1 MDQVRLGTMWIW
13 LASLWCG
20 WFGWTAQVEA
30 ADALARIKKSGK
42 LSVAMDAT
50 YPPMESE
57 GRDGQVTG
65 YDVDFTKELAN
76 RLGVK
81 PEFVVM
87 NWDGIL
93 AGLASQRYDVI
104 ISAMNITPDRAKQ
117 VDFVEYA
124 KVSQIFVSKKGLNIA
139 AAKDLAGKV
148 VAVQADTTSSQFV
161 EKLKKD
167 GVAIKD
173 VKYFKMAPECF
184 AAVKAGHA
192 DGIVVDEPVGRFFVK
207 QDSSN
212 FVITGRAVTP
222 EPIGIALRKDEGAL
236 KAEIQRVVESMKQD
250 GTMKKLAETWFGG
263 ELGS

>member
-1 MDQVRLGTMWIW
+1 MVRFAAIWILMTSLSLGW
-13 LASLWCG
+13 S
-20 WFGWTAQVEA
+20 AQA
-30 ADALARIKKSGK
+30 AGGDALARIKKSGK
-42 LSVAMDAT
+42 LLVAMDAT

-65 YDVDFTKELAN
+65 YDVDFSKELAN

-81 PEFVVM
+81 VEFLVM
-87 NWDGIL
+87 NWEGIL
-93 AGLASQRYDVI
+93 AGLTSQRYDVI

-148 VAVQADTTSSQFV
+148 VAVQADTTSSQYL
-161 EKLKKD
+161 EKIKKD
-167 GVAIKD
+167 GVSVKD
-173 VKYFKMAPECF
+173 VKSFKMAPECF

-207 QDSSN
+207 QDPSH

-222 EPIGIALRKDEGAL
+222 EPIGIALRKNEAAL
-236 KAEIQRVVESMKQD
+236 KAEIQRVVDVMKQD
-250 GTMKKLAETWFGG
+250 GTMKKLADTWFGG
-263 ELGS
+263 ELGT